1 MTEQVTTAGKA
12 APAEGVTGID
22 HGGGRPE
29 PSVFGLDAPWFVAA
43 AMLAVIGI
51 ILWRRVPST
60 IGRLLDRRID
70 AIRARLAEAARLRAE
85 AETLRD
91 EYRARARAAD
101 AERQTL
107 LDRAHHEARA
117 IVEQAKANTA
127 ALVERRSRMAEQKIA
142 AAERQAVNEVRA
154 YAASAAAAAAA
165 KLIAEELLPD
175 ADKAI
180 IDRAIAEIGKP

>member
-1 MTEQVTTAGKA
+1 MAEHVTTAGKT
-12 APAEGVTGID
+12 PGEGVTGVD
-22 HGGGRPE
+22 HGGGDPE
-29 PSVFGLDAPWFVAA
+29 PSVFGLEAPWFVAA

-51 ILWRRVPST
+51 ILWRRVPSA

-70 AIRARLAEAARLRAE
+70 AIRARLTEAARLRAE
-85 AETLRD
+85 AEALRD
-91 EYRARARAAD
+91 EFRAKARAAD

-107 LDRAHHEARA
+107 LDRAHHEAQA

-154 YAASAAAAAAA
+154 YAAGAAAAAAA
-165 KLIAEELLPD
+165 QLIAEELLPD

-180 IDRAIAEIGKP
+180 IDRAIADLGKP